1 MNVKDLVAKW
11 EDESFSYADVNA
23 FLTLAAEFGNSNEDI
38 QEELEDMGDK
48 SYLFKVEGKEDFW
61 LKIEGGKLSAGNGTM
76 DSPSLTY
83 SMKEEICVGVLSGKM
98 DSTAV
103 YMKGDLKIDGSLKDG
118 ANFVSLLEMLREEM
132 EEAD

>member
-1 MNVKDLVAKW
+1 MGAKELVEKW
-11 EDESFSYADVNA
+11 ENDTFTAADVDE
-23 FLTLAAEFGNSNEDI
+23 FLTVAAEFGNSNEDI

-48 SYLFKVEGKEDFW
+48 SYLFKVEGMDDFW
-61 LKIEGGKLSAGNGTM
+61 LKIEGGKLSAGKGSI

-83 SMKEEICVGVLSGKM
+83 SMKEDICVGVLSGKM

-103 YMKGDLKIDGSLKDG
+103 YMKGDLKIEGSLKDG